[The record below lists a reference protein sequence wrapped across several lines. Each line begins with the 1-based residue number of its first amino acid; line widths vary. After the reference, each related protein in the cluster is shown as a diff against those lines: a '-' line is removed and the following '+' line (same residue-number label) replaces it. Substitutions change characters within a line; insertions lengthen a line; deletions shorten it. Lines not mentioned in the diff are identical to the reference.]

1 MTRECNVPEPRNDA
15 SIPTTAC
22 LASWYNSSYTRVV
35 KTAISIP
42 DPLFYAAERAAKRQK
57 VSRSRFYAKAVAAYL
72 KSQGEK
78 GIKEALD
85 AVYASEPSE
94 PDPFL
99 AVAAYHVLSKEN
111 LKTQEAKGVKEALDA
126 IYATEDSSLDPV
138 IARIQSLSIGREE
151 W

>member
-1 MTRECNVPEPRNDA
+1 M
-15 SIPTTAC
+15 
-22 LASWYNSSYTRVV
+22 

-42 DPLFYAAERAAKRQK
+42 DPLFIAAERAAKRQK

-72 KSQGEK
+72 KSQQEK

-85 AVYASEPSE
+85 AVYAGEPSE

-99 AVAAYHVLSKEN
+99 TAAAYHLLSKE
-111 LKTQEAKGVKEALDA
+111 K
-126 IYATEDSSLDPV
+126 
-138 IARIQSLSIGREE
+138 

>member
-1 MTRECNVPEPRNDA
+1 M
-15 SIPTTAC
+15 
-22 LASWYNSSYTRVV
+22 

-42 DPLFYAAERAAKRQK
+42 DLLFNAAERAAKRQK

-72 KSQGEK
+72 KSEREK

-85 AVYASEPSE
+85 AVYAGEPSE

-99 AVAAYHVLSKEN
+99 TTAAYHLLSKE
-111 LKTQEAKGVKEALDA
+111 K
-126 IYATEDSSLDPV
+126 
-138 IARIQSLSIGREE
+138 